1 MTAWHLSF
9 DINNFYCINNMS
21 LLFLSFTLG
30 NDIALRSV
38 FDLPCHLFM
47 DVVVDL
53 VRGAGRV
60 YSTLNKNLYFTTF
73 SPRYANF
80 DSFFSNISMGV
91 PLK

>member
-1 MTAWHLSF
+1 
-9 DINNFYCINNMS
+9 MS
-21 LLFLSFTLG
+21 PLFLSFTLG

-73 SPRYANF
+73 LSRYANF
-80 DSFFSNISMGV
+80 VSFFYYIYGCAFKYNTIIIISSIYYF
-91 PLK
+91 